1 MVPTP
6 THPPGTSGL
15 HLVHVDGVIS
25 TTAKRVKLDVSRHT
39 LDLDLWDTVE
49 TPLEHLQISE
59 QERRHSHHFQGSLD
73 VNALAPGHGGI
84 SQAVARAPP
93 AGHVHAL
100 ASEVAERFCHDE
112 DGVVGERRRVLKGH
126 KEAQRFSPPIMQT
139 QQLENTHK
147 R

>member
-1 MVPTP
+1 MVPIP

-25 TTAKRVKLDVSRHT
+25 PAAKRVKLDVSRHT
-39 LDLDLWDTVE
+39 LDLDLWDTGE
-49 TPLEHLQISE
+49 APLEHFQISK
-59 QERRHSHHFQGSLD
+59 QETRHSHHFQGSLD

-84 SQAVARAPP
+84 GQAVARAAP

-100 ASEVAERFCHDE
+100 ASEVAERFCDHE
-112 DGVVGERRRVLKGH
+112 DGVVGERRCVLKGH
-126 KEAQRFSPPIMQT
+126 KEAQRFSPIMLT